1 MRERPIIFS
10 GPMVRAILEGR
21 KTQTRRVVPT
31 MVTLG
36 RVEYPGRRDRNGYS
50 QVNWL
55 DTPEGV
61 AAAVREC
68 PYGAPGDRLWVREN
82 GWERP
87 ALSARDLRDGA
98 DTWPPYEYDA
108 EPLMSWE
115 DGELK
120 RLGWRRRPSIHMP
133 RWASRITLEIESV
146 RVERLQEISE
156 ADAKAEGVLDWAA
169 ELARRPGVTASCID
183 RMALRYGSGSLA
195 YGYAAMWD
203 EIHGPGSWDANPW
216 VWVVEF
222 RRLAPTPLSRD
233 ERDLRR
239 SP

>member
-1 MRERPIIFS
+1 MRERPILFS

-61 AAAVREC
+61 ATAVREC
-68 PYGAPGDRLWVREN
+68 PYGAPGGRLWVREN

-108 EPLMSWE
+108 EPLMSWA

-120 RLGWRRRPSIHMP
+120 RIGWRRRPSIHMP
-133 RWASRITLEIESV
+133 RWASRITLEVTGV
-146 RVERLQEISE
+146 RVERLQDISSN
-156 ADAKAEGVLDWAA
+156 DAIAEGIEPCPRGGEWRNYLDSAPN
-169 ELARRPGVTASCID
+169 RD
-183 RMALRYGSGSLA
+183 ALTPRVSFRSL
-195 YGYAAMWD
+195 W
-203 EIHGPGSWDANPW
+203 ESINGPGSWEANPY
-216 VWVVEF
+216 VWAVSF
-222 RRLAPTPLSRD
+222 R
-233 ERDLRR
+233 EV